1 MQTETLIVI
10 TLHGY
15 QGNFMVIK
23 CKSLTEDSTAIIVY
37 KYRIIDEQG
46 EGINYH
52 TEGNS
57 EGSEL
62 VINKSDVKQLTATLS
77 W

>member
-10 TLHGY
+10 TLSGY

-23 CKSLTEDSTAIIVY
+23 CKSFSQDSTAIIAY
-37 KYRIIDEQG
+37 RYRIIDEQG
-46 EGINYH
+46 DGITYH

>member
-23 CKSLTEDSTAIIVY
+23 CKSFTEDSTAIVVQ

-46 EGINYH
+46 DGINYH
-52 TEGNS
+52 TEGNANI
-57 EGSEL
+57 SEL
-62 VINKSDVKQLTATLS
+62 VINRSDVKQLTVTLS

>member
-1 MQTETLIVI
+1 MQTETLIGL
-10 TLHGY
+10 TLQGY

-23 CKSLTEDSTAIIVY
+23 CKTFSQDSIAIVVY

>member
-23 CKSLTEDSTAIIVY
+23 CKTFSQDSTAIIAY
-37 KYRIIDEQG
+37 RYRIIDEQG

-52 TEGNS
+52 TS
-57 EGSEL
+57 EGLQL